1 MRYSEEAKALAAEA
15 LAAAKGLD
23 ESAFEGALAVHRLR
37 TLGEWSGLARTWPV
51 FCSRRLGQPFEFCSA
66 LLDNARR
73 VERAAALAKHPL
85 PDDPRLLWGLGA
97 LGAAVERGEGL
108 FADPG
113 PGASK
118 WSPVETLA
126 EAGRLREALAALR
139 VQAEAVN
146 LLGREAMNAGGI
158 EAGDGSPGA
167 VERAGRAKFEAL
179 FGSGVGTL
187 ARAALLAEAL
197 LGAR

>member
-1 MRYSEEAKALAAEA
+1 MRKDKELAAEA

-23 ESAFEGALAVHRLR
+23 EAAFEGALAVHRLR
-37 TLGEWSGLARTWPV
+37 ALGEWSGLARAWPV

-66 LLDNARR
+66 LVDNARR

-118 WSPVETLA
+118 WSPAETLA
-126 EAGRLREALAALR
+126 EAGRLRETLARLR
-139 VQAEAVN
+139 YQVEKANA
-146 LLGREAMNAGGI
+146 LGREAMNAGGI
-158 EAGDGSPGA
+158 EAVDGSPAA

-179 FGSGVGTL
+179 FGESVGKM
-187 ARAALLAEAL
+187 ARAALLGEAL
-197 LGAR
+197 LGER